1 MEIFSNFRKIKK
13 RDMPNLF
20 IIAGCN
26 GAGKTTASFTILPDI
41 FHLDIFVNADEIAR
55 GLSPLNPDKSA
66 IEAGRLMLS
75 KIDQHIT
82 NREDFAFE
90 TTLLCIQLKRLKR
103 QGTMYR

>member
-41 FHLDIFVNADEIAR
+41 FHLDIFVNAD
-55 GLSPLNPDKSA
+55 
-66 IEAGRLMLS
+66 
-75 KIDQHIT
+75 
-82 NREDFAFE
+82 
-90 TTLLCIQLKRLKR
+90 
-103 QGTMYR
+103 